1 MTNPEKK
8 YHDLETGES
17 YEVNPL
23 TKEGQA
29 IIDLDS
35 LFKGLKKDGLYDEN
49 KMKYGFFSP
58 ELSHKLFLIA
68 NNDIEKKEIVLD
80 YLMKNIIDKELK
92 REDIVFMFIND
103 KTIKTKTGEKNIKE
117 SLIVRTNYY
126 KAIGALVKGKIK
138 KIITPNTD
146 KIEASKHK
154 EIINEID
161 EISNFACFAGEFSK
175 NKESFDTKKRQIIYE
190 TLKSIFGE
198 QTNIII
204 PRNIDADIKISKS
217 NMKVKID
224 LDNLEKKVFPTKDD
238 LRNFLK
244 KSATSLGSDSIL
256 TSIPSNPFFTKGN
269 FSKKLSEILKH
280 NRTIKES
287 GLDINEL
294 SNFSIKLV
302 QKDLAGE
309 NIIINTLIKKLL
321 NILNSGTSKGLGF
334 YNSLIRSM
342 IGHIPADLQ
351 KKIEPKARIQR
362 SRDYVQNQRDLLL
375 KKQNQINPDI
385 IMLYED
391 NVLTPLVEAVKIYM
405 SK

>member
-35 LFKGLKKDGLYDEN
+35 LFKWLKKDWLYDEN
-49 KMKYGFFSP
+49 KMKYWFFSP

-103 KTIKTKTGEKNIKE
+103 KTIKTKTWEKNIKE

-126 KAIGALVKGKIK
+126 KAIWALVKGKIK

-161 EISNFACFAGEFSK
+161 EISNFACFAWEFSK

-190 TLKSIFGE
+190 TLKSIFWE

-244 KSATSLGSDSIL
+244 KSATSLWSDSIL
-256 TSIPSNPFFTKGN
+256 TSIPSNPFFTKWN

-287 GLDINEL
+287 WLDINEL

-321 NILNSGTSKGLGF
+321 NILNSWTSKWLGF

-342 IGHIPADLQ
+342 IWHIPADLQ